1 MKKTQRNQLFCFI
14 AAVLILLPALANAQ
28 GNLDDYERADSY
40 RSKLGN
46 LVYNS
51 VDRPNWINES
61 NRFWYRVHTRKG
73 DMFFLVDAEKDA
85 GATFSSNIF
94 WVSLPLTGTK
104 WRKKKKNKPFFSCLQ
119 LFLFVIFELTFYHFF
134 DDAGIFRTAFQSAMI
149 IRSRHSGG
157 CSRHGLKSRSCRGSS

>member
-28 GNLDDYERADSY
+28 GNLNDYERADSY
-40 RSKLGN
+40 RSKLGK

-61 NRFWYRVHTRKG
+61 NRFWYRVHTREG

-85 GATFSSNIF
+85 GAIFSSNIF
-94 WVSLPLTGTK
+94 WVSLLLTGTK
-104 WRKKKKNKPFFSCLQ
+104 WRKKKKANTVVDIELLNDKIIPSRYTCGCSNHGPASVFYP
-119 LFLFVIFELTFYHFF
+119 ELT
-134 DDAGIFRTAFQSAMI
+134 
-149 IRSRHSGG
+149 
-157 CSRHGLKSRSCRGSS
+157 